1 MQRDSLRNHR
11 FCLILYICFAMRWN
25 EIKKDET
32 LNSQFNKLKD
42 IIFAYFKGTIKDKIG
57 HNSNDDLVEKFP
69 LEYTNAKISLL
80 IEIFRRT
87 VQEDVNEK
95 FPVLNDYVYQEGI
108 LSDDEMAFLSEP
120 TCFHIMAEYVLDT
133 TSIPEHNLYPLPEN
147 LADYLLT
154 KEREIFDVN
163 RVLII
168 NSGLGELVSSRV
180 LWNKNEGTEF
190 KNTNDSI
197 SVLNQYD
204 VESVVDFYDD
214 DLLGFALT
222 TIRKE
227 AKKLAFASNGHIMDE
242 KVYKPFIDSDIFNY
256 DTIVYFSNKLEK
268 GKNDMLFAGIYEKMK
283 PNSHLVMIVNRDW
296 ILYPYTQKETDN
308 GFGKMYKDR
317 SIVSVTELP
326 KGIWHQTERAT
337 YIVVACKPTEKSDG
351 NNVLFVDANTC
362 KTKMKEYSLDYA
374 KLYSCS
380 VGFNKKDRYGY
391 DMSTAFW
398 IGWEQIAKEDGYL
411 LPVFYIKVED
421 ELISNQ
427 WEEFDS
433 ACKKCEFKGSAFAP
447 SVIHSTF
454 LYLAC
459 HDLIYLVEKQEA
471 EEMDFNPNQWV
482 EYLVLKNEDFDNT
495 AEDDIIMKV
504 FQTSSIFISN
514 SVESSMR
521 FIYNVLIDVQENCNN
536 LDIYYFLA
544 FITKMFSY
552 NGTTNYGLCNDAF
565 RHLCPWIHH
574 IINDYGLHE
583 LYEAII
589 GSSNS
594 SKFFPYL
601 EFASEE
607 DYALLPYEE
616 SDLYKEYCMSK
627 LIMLWQGKSSFEAYV
642 DPLKR
647 GANEKVYASPMI
659 GATYQDSNGKTRP
672 MDSWIIREGLD
683 CLSDTGLFASVFPAS
698 ILTRSNKEYF
708 ELRKNLTDKNLLD
721 QVILLPKG
729 IMEHTNIAV
738 CMILLRKGRD
748 ESDPIMLVNASN
760 CSTEKWNHLAIDVNR
775 VTELINTKSDDYVT
789 VTNVQNIVEN
799 GYTWSPLHFWSNE
812 IEVPEGYSSV
822 RFDEIATQIK
832 GTRAGKNE
840 KASVIQIADLRTS
853 PFDYDFKPSS
863 IKFLLS
869 FWTKRI
875 AKIKE
880 PVLLLSSVRGLRPTF
895 CNASKSSPI
904 YVDPSVYAFKIN
916 TDKVS
921 LPYLMYYLSWVD
933 QALNEGSTVPRNSL
947 LSINSL
953 KIVYPESLSAQ
964 KIAVEEGKKAYIQ
977 KKIEE
982 SGLKAEI
989 ERMKTEYINEVRMRK
1004 HDMKTPLA
1012 QLVNSFTLIDKFL
1025 DRIQGNKEEVD
1036 NIRIFLGRQKVA
1048 LDNLQGQLQRLSDED
1063 VYGNPERFNLED
1075 ALRHIVPSSNRYTVN
1090 YRRDNIAFNEAEIE
1104 TAFVKMNPAN
1114 FTSIVNNILDNA
1126 LRHGFVD
1133 DTRSDYRVDITLTIE
1148 DNMYVVT
1155 FANNGVPFPKGL
1167 NAERYGIKGESA
1179 GKNAGTGIGGYR
1191 IKSISEHF
1199 GGMFSLKT
1207 TRQKEEI
1214 LSNVIIKLPIL
1225 FDDEEV

>member
-1 MQRDSLRNHR
+1 
-11 FCLILYICFAMRWN
+11 MRWN

-32 LNSQFNKLKD
+32 LNIQFNKLKD

-57 HNSNDDLVEKFP
+57 HNSNDELVEKFP
-69 LEYTNAKISLL
+69 LEYTNAKLSLL

-87 VQEDVNEK
+87 VQEGLNEK

-120 TCFHIMAEYVLDT
+120 TRFHIMAEYVLDN
-133 TSIPEHNLYPLPEN
+133 TSVPEHNLYPLPEN

-197 SVLNQYD
+197 SDLNRYD
-204 VESVVDFYDD
+204 VESTVDFYDFD
-214 DLLGFALT
+214 TLGFALT
-222 TIRKE
+222 AIRKE
-227 AKKLAFASNGHIMDE
+227 AKKQAFASNGHILDE
-242 KVYKPFIDSDIFNY
+242 REYKPFIDSEIFNY
-256 DTIVYFSNKLEK
+256 DTIVYFSNKLDK
-268 GKNDMLFAGIYEKMK
+268 GKKDTFFAEIYEKMK

-296 ILYPYTQKETDN
+296 VFYPYAHQKKETEL
-308 GFGKMYKDR
+308 GLGKMFKDH

-326 KGIWHQTERAT
+326 KDIWCQTENST
-337 YIVVACKPTEKSDG
+337 YIIVVRKTTEKSDDES
-351 NNVLFVDANTC
+351 VLFVDASSC
-362 KTKMKEYSLDYA
+362 KTIMKDYSLDYA
-374 KLYSCS
+374 KLCS
-380 VGFNKKDRYGY
+380 SSLCVNMKNKYGY
-391 DMSTAFW
+391 DISTASRAS
-398 IGWEQIAKEDGYL
+398 WEQIDKEFGIM
-411 LPVFYIKVED
+411 LPGLYIDFED
-421 ELISNQ
+421 EPINNH
-427 WEEFDS
+427 WGDFDNV
-433 ACKKCEFKGSAFAP
+433 CEKCEFKGSIYAS
-447 SVIHSTF
+447 SVIQSTF
-454 LYLAC
+454 LYLVSEGKIHLVAQKVLE
-459 HDLIYLVEKQEA
+459 DLDY
-471 EEMDFNPNQWV
+471 NPQKWV
-482 EYLVLKNEDFDNT
+482 EYLSFTNEDIENKTDEDNFLN
-495 AEDDIIMKV
+495 EFQPCSIYKSNNYDSSERFCFQVLDDVLLNCNKLEIYH
-504 FQTSSIFISN
+504 FLS
-514 SVESSMR
+514 
-521 FIYNVLIDVQENCNN
+521 FIYRMISDNEASNHRLCYDAFSHLLHPWISHSINN
-536 LDIYYFLA
+536 NI
-544 FITKMFSY
+544 
-552 NGTTNYGLCNDAF
+552 YGLF
-565 RHLCPWIHH
+565 
-574 IINDYGLHE
+574 E
-583 LYEAII
+583 LTDAII
-589 GSSNS
+589 DS
-594 SKFFPYL
+594 SKRRNFYPYL
-601 EFASEE
+601 EIASEE
-607 DYALLPYEE
+607 DKTLFPYEE
-616 SDLYKEYCMSK
+616 SNLYKEYCMSK
-627 LIMLWQGKSSFEAYV
+627 LIMLWQGKSTFEAYV

-683 CLSDTGLFASVFPAS
+683 CLTDTGLFASVFPAS

-729 IMEHTNIAV
+729 IMEHTNIAL

-760 CSTEKWNHLAIDVNR
+760 CTTGKWNHLAIDVNR
-775 VTELINTKSDDYVT
+775 VVELINTKSDEYVT

-812 IEVPEGYSSV
+812 IEVPEGYSSI
-822 RFDEIATQIK
+822 RFDEIATQVK

-840 KASVIQIADLRTS
+840 KASVIQIMNLHTS

-863 IKFLLS
+863 FKFLLS
-869 FWTKRI
+869 FWTKRV

-880 PVLLLSSVRGLRPTF
+880 PVLLLSSVRSLRPTF
-895 CNASKSSPI
+895 CIASKSSPI

-1114 FTSIVNNILDNA
+1114 FASIVNNILDNA

-1133 DTRSDYRVDITLTIE
+1133 DTRSDYRVDINLTIE

>member
-1 MQRDSLRNHR
+1 
-11 FCLILYICFAMRWN
+11 MRWN

-32 LNSQFNKLKD
+32 LNTQFNKLKD

-57 HNSNDDLVEKFP
+57 HNSNDDFVEKFP
-69 LEYTNAKISLL
+69 LEYTNAKLSLL
-80 IEIFRRT
+80 VEIYRRT
-87 VQEDVNEK
+87 VQEGLNEK

-120 TCFHIMAEYVLDT
+120 SCFHIMAEYVLDT

-154 KEREIFDVN
+154 KEREIFDVDK
-163 RVLII
+163 VLVF
-168 NSGLGELVSSRV
+168 NSGLGELVSSRA
-180 LWNKNEGTEF
+180 LWDKNGEKRENEPNDATF
-190 KNTNDSI
+190 VPKN
-197 SVLNQYD
+197 YD
-204 VESVVDFYDD
+204 VDSVFDFIDSD
-214 DLLGFALT
+214 TLGTALT
-222 TIRKE
+222 KIRKE
-227 AKKLAFASNGHIMDE
+227 AKKLFLASKGHVLKE
-242 KVYKPFIDSDIFNY
+242 KDYKPFIDSDIFNY
-256 DTIVYFSNKLEK
+256 DTIVYLGNNLDKKRE
-268 GKNDMLFAGIYEKMK
+268 DMLFGPIYEKMK
-283 PNSHLVMIVNRDW
+283 PNSHLLMIVNFSCL
-296 ILYPYTQKETDN
+296 ISPYYVKEDIEY
-308 GFGKMYKDR
+308 GISRMYKDH
-317 SIVSVTELP
+317 SIISVTELP
-326 KGIWHQTERAT
+326 KGIWRQTEERA
-337 YIVVACKPTEKSDG
+337 YIVVATKSTEKKVDDS
-351 NNVLFVDANTC
+351 VLFIDASSC
-362 KTKMKEYSLDYA
+362 KTIMKDYSLDYA
-374 KLYSCS
+374 KLCS
-380 VGFNKKDRYGY
+380 SSLRVNKKNKYGY
-391 DMSTAFW
+391 DISTASRAS
-398 IGWEQIAKEDGYL
+398 WERIDKESGIL
-411 LPVFYIKVED
+411 LPGFYIDIEGEPINSHWD
-421 ELISNQ
+421 D
-427 WEEFDS
+427 FDNI
-433 ACKKCEFKGSAFAP
+433 CEKCEFKGSIYSS

-454 LYLAC
+454 LYLVSEGKIHLVAQKVLE
-459 HDLIYLVEKQEA
+459 DLDY
-471 EEMDFNPNQWV
+471 NPQKWV
-482 EYLVLKNEDFDNT
+482 EYLSFTNKDIENTTDEDNFLNEFQPCSIYKSNNYDSSERFCFQVL
-495 AEDDIIMKV
+495 DDVLLNCKKLEIYR
-504 FQTSSIFISN
+504 FLS
-514 SVESSMR
+514 
-521 FIYNVLIDVQENCNN
+521 FIYQMISDND
-536 LDIYYFLA
+536 A
-544 FITKMFSY
+544 S
-552 NGTTNYGLCNDAF
+552 NYRLCNDAF
-565 RHLCPWIHH
+565 RHLCLWISH
-574 IINDYGLHE
+574 IINNNIYGLFE
-583 LYEAII
+583 LTDAII
-589 GSSNS
+589 DT
-594 SKFFPYL
+594 SKRKIFYPYL
-601 EFASEE
+601 EIASEE
-607 DYALLPYEE
+607 DKTLSPYEE
-616 SDLYKEYCMSK
+616 SNLYKEYCMSK

-683 CLSDTGLFASVFPAS
+683 CLTDTGLFASVFPAS

-729 IMEHTNIAV
+729 IMEHTNIAL

-760 CSTEKWNHLAIDVNR
+760 CTMEKWNHLAIDANR
-775 VTELINTKSDDYVT
+775 VIELINTKSDDYVT

-840 KASVIQIADLRTS
+840 KASVIQIMNLHTS
-853 PFDYDFKPSS
+853 PFDYEFKPSS
-863 IKFLLS
+863 FKFLLS

-1025 DRIQGNKEEVD
+1025 DRIQGNKEVVD

-1114 FTSIVNNILDNA
+1114 FASIVNNILDNA

-1207 TRQKEEI
+1207 TRQKDEI
-1214 LSNVIIKLPIL
+1214 ISNVIIKLPIL

>member
-1 MQRDSLRNHR
+1 MFD
-11 FCLILYICFAMRWN
+11 FFICFAMRWN
-25 EIKKDET
+25 EIKKGET

-57 HNSNDDLVEKFP
+57 HISNDDLVEKFP

-80 IEIFRRT
+80 VEIFRRT

-95 FPVLNDYVYQEGI
+95 FHVLNGYVYQDGI
-108 LSDDEMAFLSEP
+108 LSEKEIAFLSEP
-120 TCFHIMAEYVLDT
+120 TCFHIMTEYVLDS

-154 KEREIFDVN
+154 KERGVFDVN

-168 NSGLGELVSSRV
+168 NSGLGELVSSRL
-180 LWNKNEGTEF
+180 LWDKNETTDGN
-190 KNTNDSI
+190 KTNDSI
-197 SVLNQYD
+197 SDFNRYD
-204 VESVVDFYDD
+204 VKSAVDFYDFD
-214 DLLGFALT
+214 SLGFALT
-222 TIRKE
+222 AIRKE
-227 AKKLAFASNGHIMDE
+227 AKILAFASNGHILDE
-242 KVYKPFIDSDIFNY
+242 KDYKPFIDSDIFNY
-256 DTIVYFSNKLEK
+256 DTIVYFSNKLDK
-268 GKNDMLFAGIYEKMK
+268 GKKDMFFAGIYEKMK

-296 ILYPYTQKETDN
+296 VLYPYALQEKETEL
-308 GFGKMYKDR
+308 GLGKMFQDH

-326 KGIWHQTERAT
+326 KGIWRQIENST
-337 YIVVACKPTEKSDG
+337 YIIVARKATEKSDDES
-351 NNVLFVDANTC
+351 VLFVDASSC
-362 KTKMKEYSLDYA
+362 KTIMKDYSLDYT
-374 KLYSCS
+374 KLCFCS
-380 VGFNKKDRYGY
+380 VGFNKKNRYGY
-391 DMSTAFW
+391 DMSTA
-398 IGWEQIAKEDGYL
+398 ISVTWEQIAKEKGFL
-411 LPVFYIKVED
+411 LPFFYIDVED
-421 ELISNQ
+421 ELKNNLWS
-427 WEEFDS
+427 EFDEVRKNCVLEGTIYS
-433 ACKKCEFKGSAFAP
+433 S
-447 SVIHSTF
+447 SVIQSTF
-454 LYLAC
+454 LYLASSNQI
-459 HDLIYLVEKQEA
+459 HLVDKQVLEDLDY
-471 EEMDFNPNQWV
+471 NPKEWV
-482 EYLVLKNEDFDNT
+482 EYLALNSDDFENTTDDNVPNDFRPCSILIPNSFDSSERFCYIVLED
-495 AEDDIIMKV
+495 V
-504 FQTSSIFISN
+504 RQ
-514 SVESSMR
+514 
-521 FIYNVLIDVQENCNN
+521 NCNK
-536 LDIYYFLA
+536 LEVYLFLT

-552 NGTTNYGLCNDAF
+552 NGTINSRLCFDAFTHINFGLIRHYLNESNYGIPELSDAI
-565 RHLCPWIHH
+565 L
-574 IINDYGLHE
+574 DT
-583 LYEAII
+583 
-589 GSSNS
+589 
-594 SKFFPYL
+594 SKRERFFPYI
-601 EFASEE
+601 EFASVE
-607 DYALLPYEE
+607 DGNLMPCVET
-616 SDLYKEYCMSK
+616 DLFEEYCKSK
-627 LIMLWQGKSSFEAYV
+627 LRYIWKGQYSF
-642 DPLKR
+642 D
-647 GANEKVYASPMI
+647 NYASPLKK
-659 GATYQDSNGKTRP
+659 GAHKAVFATPLLGSTYLDSNGKEHSLDP
-672 MDSWIIREGLD
+672 WIIRHGLE
-683 CLSDTGLFASVFPAS
+683 CLTETGRFVGVFPAS
-698 ILTRSNKEYF
+698 ILTRSNKELF
-708 ELRKNLTDKNLLD
+708 ELRKNLTDNNLLE
-721 QVILLPKG
+721 QVILLPRG

-748 ESDPIMLVNASN
+748 ESDPIILVNASN
-760 CSTEKWNHLAIDVNR
+760 CTTEKWNHLAIDVNR

-789 VTNVQNIVEN
+789 ITNAQSIVEN
-799 GYTWSPLHFWSNE
+799 GYTWSPFHFWSNE
-812 IEVPEGYSSV
+812 IEAPEGYSSI

-840 KASVIQIADLRTS
+840 KVSVIQIADLHTS
-853 PFDYDFKPSS
+853 PFDYDFEPSTF
-863 IKFLLS
+863 KYLLS
-869 FWTKRI
+869 FWKKRI

-904 YVDPSVYAFKIN
+904 YVDPSVYAFKIH

-921 LPYLMYYLSWVD
+921 LPYLMYYLSRVN
-933 QALNEGSTVPRNSL
+933 QSLNEGSTVPRNSL

-953 KIVYPESLSAQ
+953 KIVYPESLAAQ
-964 KIAVEEGKKAYIQ
+964 KIAVEEGKRAYIQ
-977 KKIEE
+977 NKIEE

-989 ERMKTEYINEVRMRK
+989 ERMKSEYINEVRMRK

-1025 DRIQGNKEEVD
+1025 DKIQGNKEEVD

-1148 DNMYVVT
+1148 DYMFVVT